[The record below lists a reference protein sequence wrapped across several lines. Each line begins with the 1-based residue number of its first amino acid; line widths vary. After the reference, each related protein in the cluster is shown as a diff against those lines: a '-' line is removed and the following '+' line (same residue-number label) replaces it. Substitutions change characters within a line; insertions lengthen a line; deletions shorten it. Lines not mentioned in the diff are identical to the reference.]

1 MPDDSVLDAP
11 AITATGQGTR
21 RRGGGGGSS
30 TPEGAGGRAGS
41 PAGDDFDR
49 LAAMLEKIR
58 DMLYAIIFCDYPI
71 VPDEIG
77 MGLRDVWV
85 QVDSLFQVPIDGL
98 RNEVRPEEW
107 LVLLSR
113 AGLTGQMLRMKETS
127 LDYCLQQSATAVEQY
142 KERRK
147 AKEKKPSRLIRILRR
162 FSPFFEVA
170 NSIMGSIP
178 EVIFPGKEAVKEVKE
193 HTHAAVSAAEVG
205 LEEGEEG

>member
-11 AITATGQGTR
+11 TITTGGTTR

-30 TPEGAGGRAGS
+30 TPEGARGGAGA

-71 VPDEIG
+71 VPNEIG
-77 MGLRDVWV
+77 NLLRDVW
-85 QVDSLFQVPIDGL
+85 QEVDGLFQVPIDGL
-98 RNEVRPEEW
+98 RSDVRPEEW

-127 LDYCLQQSATAVEQY
+127 LNYCLQQSATAVEQY
-142 KERRK
+142 KEKRR
-147 AKEKKPSRLIRILRR
+147 AKEKKPGVIKKILRR

-170 NSIMGSIP
+170 NSIIGSIP
-178 EVIFPGKEAVKEVKE
+178 EIIFPGKDAVKEAKE
-193 HTHAAVSAAEVG
+193 HTHAAVTAAEVG
-205 LEEGEEG
+205 LEEEEEG